1 MSKLLIITAKLEG
14 ALIWSCGPL
23 WTLSIPSW
31 LKQQKKKHL
40 SVLLV
45 FALTPVG
52 TPHLCERNG
61 RTVEESWAFWIKGT
75 FIRTCGSQATPALG
89 DLGSWEE
96 AEWRD
101 SAKDACQSGPTNS
114 GKFQSSQLLPTPGS
128 WSSEGNPQK
137 GSLLDLPFHLQ
148 GASALPLSGDTYY
161 AVTLPWRHR
170 TRWLWP

>member
-1 MSKLLIITAKLEG
+1 MSCKTPVQDDVSKLLIITAKLEG
-14 ALIWSCGPL
+14 ALISSCGPL
-23 WTLSIPSW
+23 RTLSIPSW

-89 DLGSWEE
+89 DLGSWEG
-96 AEWRD
+96 AESKIQQRMPV
-101 SAKDACQSGPTNS
+101 SLAPRTLGSSSLPNYSPPQVPGVAKGIPRR
-114 GKFQSSQLLPTPGS
+114 GL
-128 WSSEGNPQK
+128 
-137 GSLLDLPFHLQ
+137 
-148 GASALPLSGDTYY
+148 Y
-161 AVTLPWRHR
+161 
-170 TRWLWP
+170 